1 MSTAEPTDAQ
11 IAESLLAFW
20 ADGGVDAMLL
30 DEPTDRI
37 AAGRILPPRRAAAPV
52 AVAAPR
58 TGPAKPDIAAA
69 VIKAQE
75 MAAAAQDLDALVAA
89 IATFDGC
96 PLRFEGA
103 ATQAVI
109 YRGDPAAPL
118 MVIGEAPDGDEDALG
133 QPFVGRAGK
142 LLDRMLAA
150 AGLEGRVLITNTV
163 FWRPPGNRT
172 PTPAEQAVCAP
183 FVERMI
189 ALVRPRMLL
198 LAGGAPAKALLRR
211 EEGIQS
217 IQRPRSDRIPSSR
230 FSSALA
236 GAPPASSNM
245 RGRTNAII
253 RSTKGAQTACSAA
266 VGVRLPGGRQK
277 TVLVIST
284 RPSSPA
290 AASIR
295 SSSLPARPTNGCPSA
310 SSSPS
315 GASPITISGAAGSP
329 R

>member
-172 PTPAEQAVCAP
+172 PTPTEQAVCAP

-211 EEGIQS
+211 DEGILS
-217 IQRPRSDRIPSSR
+217 
-230 FSSALA
+230 L
-236 GAPPASSNM
+236 
-245 RGRTNAII
+245 RGRWMDW
-253 RSTKGAQTACSAA
+253 KSAD
-266 VGVRLPGGRQK
+266 GSLE
-277 TVLVIST
+277 
-284 RPSSPA
+284 
-290 AASIR
+290 
-295 SSSLPARPTNGCPSA
+295 LPALPTLHPTFLLRQ
-310 SSSPS
+310 P
-315 GASPITISGAAGSP
+315 GAKKHAWSDLLTLTERLDRADQPL
-329 R
+329 